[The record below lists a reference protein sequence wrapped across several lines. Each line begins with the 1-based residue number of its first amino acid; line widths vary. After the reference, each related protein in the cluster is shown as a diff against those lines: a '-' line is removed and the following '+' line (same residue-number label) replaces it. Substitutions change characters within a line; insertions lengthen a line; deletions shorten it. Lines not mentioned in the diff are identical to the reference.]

1 MVARLRVHPPR
12 RQPEVLVVTWGF
24 LLGMVVW
31 IGTVWASF
39 GGWLVLAGVT
49 MLAAAWGLMSATAH
63 TRMATAA
70 NAMLVM
76 LIGGL
81 WHGAHV
87 NFVTWGAING
97 AALVAWIVCSPPPT
111 PLGVV
116 RWVGCSR
123 FMWWSSAAFGFALEA
138 WCFGHQTTR
147 RRRLRAPGTPPLA
160 MWANLTSP
168 TLSTMDLHGGRH
180 TWAALGLMVW
190 GTSSTSCPIQ
200 PGHPGR
206 RSFKNGPCGR
216 VGDFGWRAP
225 SSRFGVKQGASRPF
239 IYWQF

>member
-1 MVARLRVHPPR
+1 MLAWV
-12 RQPEVLVVTWGF
+12 
-24 LLGMVVW
+24 
-31 IGTVWASF
+31 GTTWASF

-81 WHGAHV
+81 WHGAHL

-97 AALVAWIVCSPPPT
+97 AALVAWICVPPP
-111 PLGVV
+111 LKGSGVV

-147 RRRLRAPGTPPLA
+147 QHCLEGAWDTALQL
-160 MWANLTSP
+160 WTNLTSP
-168 TLSTMDLHGGRH
+168 RLSTSDFTVDAT
-180 TWAALGLMVW
+180 TWLALGLMILGYLLHLMPSSVRATWEAFVEKWPLWAWWGLWMACAVLAVW
-190 GTSSTSCPIQ
+190 GQS
-200 PGHPGR
+200 
-206 RSFKNGPCGR
+206 GP
-216 VGDFGWRAP
+216 
-225 SSRFGVKQGASRPF
+225 SRPF